1 MSQLIYSVIASL
13 DGYIADEDGS
23 FDWAVP
29 GEEVLDH
36 ITGQLRAVSTYLY
49 GRRMYELMTV
59 WETDPAAAAQS
70 PGSADFARVWQR
82 ARKVVFSTT
91 LAAASTSNTTLE
103 RAFDPERV
111 ARIKT
116 ESEGDLT
123 IDGPT
128 IAAHAFR
135 AGLVDV
141 VDVVVVPVM
150 IGGGT
155 SIWPDGVRLELRLL
169 EERRFSGGKVAL
181 RYAVIAAGG
190 SSSP

>member
-13 DGYIADEDGS
+13 DGYIADGDGS

-29 GEEVLDH
+29 DEEVLDH

-70 PGSADFARVWQR
+70 PGSAEFASVWQR

-103 RAFDPERV
+103 GAFDPERV
-111 ARIKT
+111 ARIKA

-123 IDGPT
+123 IDGP
-128 IAAHAFR
+128 
-135 AGLVDV
+135 
-141 VDVVVVPVM
+141 
-150 IGGGT
+150 T

-169 EERRFSGGKVAL
+169 EERRFSGGMVAL
-181 RYAVIAAGG
+181 RYAVMPASG

>member
-1 MSQLIYSVIASL
+1 MSQLIHSVIASL

-29 GEEVLDH
+29 DEEVLDH
-36 ITGQLRAVSTYLY
+36 VTEQLRAVSTYLY

-70 PGSADFARVWQR
+70 PGSAEFAKVWQR
-82 ARKVVFSTT
+82 AHKVVFSTT

-103 RAFDPERV
+103 RAFDAERV
-111 ARIKT
+111 TQIKA
-116 ESEGDLT
+116 ESAGDLT

-128 IAAHAFR
+128 IAAYAFR

-141 VDVVVVPVM
+141 IDVVVVPVT

-155 SIWPDGVRLELRLL
+155 SIWPEGVRLELRLL
-169 EERRFSGGKVAL
+169 EERRFSGGMVAL
-181 RYAVIAAGG
+181 RYAVRR
-190 SSSP
+190 